1 MPHGSKILVVEDEM
15 IISMEIKQKLLE
27 MGYIVVGQAITG
39 ESAIQK
45 AGETKPDLVLMDIR
59 LKGQMDGITAA
70 QRIIELY
77 DLPIIF
83 LTAHSDKATLERAVA
98 LSPSGYLL
106 KPFKEREL
114 MTNIEMSLHKHR
126 IKQKMREETTPK
138 ASPGLYQDLIQFP
151 VPVIVT
157 TKNDTIEF
165 INPSVSKIS
174 GFSLN
179 EVLHKPLSI
188 LIGEQKQVIDEKN
201 ERSGLTYRLV
211 MPDQLVLKKK
221 GKFEIPVTVSVGLIS
236 GESEEYD
243 RNLYV
248 LQTEENTDI
257 SSSLLGPG
265 LIKYF
270 MTIMGTLDFPAFV
283 VDRKMVLVGY
293 NQQFCD
299 LARMV
304 GISQYMLNRP
314 LFETPNFSMFVDIQD
329 LQDAYKL
336 GYQDKKVKIF
346 RIKGEY
352 IYIQIIRIPLKKDD
366 ITTHIVMI
374 FQDITVEKRA
384 LLEAEKIKQVFSNL
398 VSSLESFQIL
408 SKEIKIPFQEM
419 IRKIEEEQKSTG
431 KPTDEWVKKLNNL
444 LHNLDAAWVDYAT
457 IKDQIE
463 KNI

>member
-45 AGETKPDLVLMDIR
+45 AGETKPDLILMDIR

-126 IKQKMREETTPK
+126 IKQKMREETAPK
-138 ASPGLYQDLIQFP
+138 ASSGLFHDLMQFP

-165 INPSVSKIS
+165 INSSVSKIS

-179 EVLHKPLSI
+179 EVLNKPLST
-188 LIGEQKQVIDEKN
+188 LIGEQKQVLEEKV
-201 ERSGLTYRLV
+201 ERPEPKYHLV

-221 GKFEIPVTVSVGLIS
+221 GRYEIPVTVSVGLIS
-236 GESEEYD
+236 GESKEYD

-248 LQTEENTDI
+248 IQTEEITDI

-270 MTIMGTLDFPAFV
+270 MTIMGALDFPAFV
-283 VDRKMVLVGY
+283 VDRKMILVGY
-293 NQQFCD
+293 NQQFSD
-299 LARMV
+299 LARKV

-314 LFETPNFSMFVDIQD
+314 IFETPNFSMFADIQD

-336 GYQDKKVKIF
+336 GYQDKTVKKF
-346 RIKGEY
+346 RINNDY
-352 IYIQIIRIPLKKDD
+352 VYIQIIRIPLKKDD

-374 FQDITVEKRA
+374 FQDVT
-384 LLEAEKIKQVFSNL
+384 AEKHAIFESEKVRQVFANL

-419 IRKIEEEQKSTG
+419 IRKIAEEQRSTG
-431 KPTDEWVKKLNNL
+431 KPTDEWVIKLNNL
-444 LHNLDAAWVDYAT
+444 LHELDAAWVDYAT